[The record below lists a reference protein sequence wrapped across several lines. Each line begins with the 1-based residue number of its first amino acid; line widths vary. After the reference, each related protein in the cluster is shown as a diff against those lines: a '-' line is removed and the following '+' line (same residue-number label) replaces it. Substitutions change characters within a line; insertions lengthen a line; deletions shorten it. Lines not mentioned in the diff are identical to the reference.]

1 MTPPR
6 HPLRLLTAVLSVLAV
21 VLVGAIGVPAPRAEA
36 ATGSDFQAGYIIS
49 DSNFYNGAA
58 ADPNAIQ
65 AFLNSKVPVCRTG
78 YTCLKDYRETTGSRA
93 ADALCAAYAGAANES
108 AATIVYKVG
117 AACGISQKVLLVL
130 LEKEQSLVTDD
141 WPTTGQYQKATGFA
155 CPDTGACDPSTLGF
169 YNQVY
174 KAAWQFK
181 RYGNPPGTSNYF
193 TWIPVGQVSAI
204 RYSPNA
210 ACGSGNVLV
219 RNSATAALYYYTP
232 YQPNAAAL
240 GNLYG
245 TGDGCSAYGNRN
257 FWRLYTDW
265 FGPTTSG
272 VAPVGNFESANL
284 LATTFSVGGWA
295 LDQTLAST
303 SINVQITWKTPAG
316 TTTTTVAAD
325 GARADVANAYPF
337 AGAAHGFTASVP
349 RTGDGQYT
357 ACVTALPAS
366 GNPSGATDLGCRAQF
381 YSSALGGA
389 PGAYRVSG
397 SDRYATSVA
406 VSQSAYPTPGVPVVY
421 IASGQGYADAIAA
434 SAAAAAQRGPLLLTA
449 GGEVPASVMTELRR
463 LAPAKIV
470 VVGGQNVIADGVLT
484 QLATVQGSVQR
495 IAGSDRFETARQLAK
510 YAFPSATGAYFAGG
524 LNFPDALSAASA
536 ASASGQPVLLVTGFG
551 PADAATSAYVSNAK
565 MTSATVV
572 GGANIVAASFDTSLR
587 SAGVAVTR
595 IGGADRYDTS
605 HLVNAQRFSSAG
617 TVYVASGSDFP
628 DALAGAA
635 MAGAAKAPLYLS
647 PSWCLP
653 RSVGD
658 DIVKLKASKVYFI
671 GGQNALTG
679 AVTGY
684 IAC

>member
-6 HPLRLLTAVLSVLAV
+6 HPFRLLIAALSVLTV
-21 VLVGAIGVPAPRAEA
+21 ILVGALAAPSPTAEA
-36 ATGSDFQAGYIIS
+36 ATGSDFQPGYIIS

-58 ADPNAIQ
+58 ADAGAIQ
-65 AFLNSKVPVCRTG
+65 TWLNGQVPTCRAG
-78 YTCLKDYRETTGSRA
+78 YTCLKDYRETTYSRA
-93 ADALCAAYAGAANES
+93 ADAMCSAYTGGANES
-108 AATIVYKVG
+108 AATIIAKVG
-117 AACGISQKVLLVL
+117 AACSISQKVLLVL
-130 LEKEQSLVTDD
+130 LEKEQSLVTDT

-155 CPDTGACDPSTLGF
+155 CPDTGPCDPQTLGF

-210 ACGSGNVLV
+210 ACGSSNVLV

-240 GNLYG
+240 ANLYG

-257 FWRLYTDW
+257 FWRLFTDW
-265 FGPTTSG
+265 FGPATSG
-272 VAPVGNFESANL
+272 VQPIGNFESANL
-284 LATTFSVGGWA
+284 LATTFTIGGWA
-295 LDQTLAST
+295 LDQTLAAT
-303 SINVQITWKTPAG
+303 SISVRITWKTPAG
-316 TTTTTVAAD
+316 TSTTTVTAN
-325 GARADVANAYPF
+325 GNRPDVAGTYAF
-337 AGAAHGFTASVP
+337 AGAAHGFSASVP

-357 ACVTALPAS
+357 ACVTALPAP
-366 GNPSGATDLGCRAQF
+366 GNTSGATELGCRAQF

-389 PGAYRVSG
+389 PGGYRVQG

-421 IASGQGYADAIAA
+421 IASGQGFADAIAA
-434 SAAAAAQRGPLLLTA
+434 SAAAAAQRGPLLLTT
-449 GGEVPASVMTELRR
+449 GGDVPASVLAEVKR

-470 VVGGQNVIADGVLT
+470 VVGGTNVIANAVLT
-484 QLATVQGSVQR
+484 KLATIQPKVQR
-495 IAGSDRFETARQLAK
+495 IAGFDRFETSRQLAK

-536 ASASGQPVLLVTGFG
+536 ASASGQPVLLVSGFG
-551 PADAATSAYVSNAK
+551 PSDAATSSYLSTAK
-565 MTSATVV
+565 VTSATVV
-572 GGANIVAASFDTSLR
+572 GGSAVISPSFDTSLR
-587 SAGVAVTR
+587 SAGLTVTR

-605 HLVNAQRFSSAG
+605 HLVNAQRFSSAS
-617 TVYVASGSDFP
+617 TVFVASGIDYP
-628 DALAGAA
+628 DALSAAA
-635 MAGAAKAPLYLS
+635 MAGAAKSPLYLS
-647 PSWCLP
+647 PSGCLP

-671 GGQNALTG
+671 GGPNALSG